1 MSDQYSPMSSQQ
13 EHNEELE
20 NEEITKM
27 LEKLA
32 NKKTQEIKVLKKSQ
46 DSSEDE

>member
-20 NEEITKM
+20 NEEITLM

-32 NKKTQEIKVLKKSQ
+32 NKKTQETKVLKKSQ
-46 DSSEDE
+46 DSSED